1 MYTGGCMPQLEGIF
15 RFIEDSAERMIDLQ
29 RMLCAVPAIAPE
41 SGGQGEW
48 EKAVT
53 LKAFLREQG
62 FDQIRQ
68 LDVPDARVPRGKR
81 PNLIL
86 DYPGE
91 AGAASLWIMTHMD
104 VVPPGEEK
112 RWQGNPYELRV
123 DADRLIGRGVED
135 NQQGLVSSVFA
146 LLALKRLGVRPAAGI
161 KLLFVADEETGSD
174 YGIKYL
180 LKQHAD
186 LFKKG
191 DCVLVPDAGS
201 SDGTMI
207 EIAEKSILWLKFRI
221 TGKQCHASLPHL
233 GINAF
238 VAGSDLVLRLYGLNR
253 EYTEQ
258 DPLFTPPVSTFS
270 PTKKEA
276 NVPNINTIP
285 GEDIFYLDCRILPS
299 LKNQEVLDRIR
310 EIMTEIRNRYDV
322 VIDMEIIQNE
332 WSPPTSGD
340 APLVASLRQAIRTV
354 YGVEGKTV
362 GIGGGTVGA
371 HLRKKGIDTVVW
383 ARIESTAH
391 MPNEYCLIENMV
403 GDAKVMAHIML
414 RAGR

>member
-1 MYTGGCMPQLEGIF
+1 MPLEDEIF
-15 RFIEDSAERMIDLQ
+15 RFLEDSTERMIELQ

-48 EKAVT
+48 EKAIV
-53 LKAFLREQG
+53 LKGFLQEQG
-62 FDQIRQ
+62 LGKIRQ
-68 LDVPDARVPRGKR
+68 LDAPDTRVPQGRR

-91 AGAASLWIMTHMD
+91 TDAASLWIMTHMD
-104 VVPPGEEK
+104 VVPPGEVK
-112 RWQGNPYELRV
+112 RWQADPYELQV
-123 DADRLIGRGVED
+123 KEGRLFGRGVED

-146 LLALKRLGVRPAAGI
+146 LLALGHQGIRPASGV

-180 LKQHAD
+180 LKHHAG
-186 LFKKG
+186 LFAEG

-238 VAGSDLVLRLYGLNR
+238 VAGSDLVLKLYGLNQVFA
-253 EYTEQ
+253 EQ
-258 DPLFTPPVSTFS
+258 DHLFTPPVSTFS

-285 GEDIFYLDCRILPS
+285 GEDVFYLDCRVLPS
-299 LKNQEVLDRIR
+299 LKNQVVLDKIQ
-310 EIMTEIRNRYDV
+310 EIVAETRNRYGV
-322 VIDMEIIQNE
+322 SIDMEIIQNE

-340 APLVASLRQAIRTV
+340 APLVASLKRAICTV

-383 ARIESTAH
+383 ARLDSTAH

-403 GDAKVMAHIML
+403 GDAKVMARIML
-414 RAGR
+414 G